1 MNAAEFSIIYSQWM
15 GCCLPSRWPTS
26 FQCILPVHS
35 DGPASGCIDAPIIQ
49 PRSLH
54 LLLVKYMS
62 LEAQL
67 VLANCRYFVGLAFSF
82 CLYQAAFGNQ
92 FNQSSFKEEGDC
104 IGQTNVFEFTTHLQ
118 GRVLLKNDSRGTLV
132 PFYLYQPVQFCPT
145 VSGVNVFRPWCQS
158 PEFLETSLVSVNPTL
173 APTQWADFNLFS
185 GLCPVLPGYWLD
197 SMRFKS
203 DPIWL
208 SERPKTICKL
218 LMALAMF
225 PKQCR

>member
-35 DGPASGCIDAPIIQ
+35 DGPASGCINAPIIQ

-67 VLANCRYFVGLAFSF
+67 VLANCRYFVGLAFGF

-92 FNQSSFKEEGDC
+92 FNQSSFKEEGDW
-104 IGQTNVFEFTTHLQ
+104 IGQTNVFEFPTHFQ
-118 GRVLLKNDSRGTLV
+118 GRVLLKNDSRGTVVWFHSIFINLSSSV
-132 PFYLYQPVQFCPT
+132 QQCPVSMCFDPD
-145 VSGVNVFRPWCQS
+145 VNHVNHLS
-158 PEFLETSLVSVNPTL
+158 FLETSLVSVNPTL
-173 APTQWADFNLFS
+173 ATKVSHTVRRL
-185 GLCPVLPGYWLD
+185 
-197 SMRFKS
+197 
-203 DPIWL
+203 
-208 SERPKTICKL
+208 
-218 LMALAMF
+218 
-225 PKQCR
+225 